1 MRRFI
6 VPCAA
11 VLCLSATSTTSAQ
24 DPAGSKEPPV
34 IVTVGRSSV
43 KVAPDRAFVTVSTEA
58 AAPAPAAAQQKI
70 AESMTA
76 VRAKLKAALVPDDAV
91 KTIAYSLQEEAE
103 YPNGRRVSKG
113 YRARNT
119 IEVRVDEIGK
129 VGTVI
134 DAAVAAGANAVGDIR
149 FDLKGRDAVERD
161 ALKKAVIDARARAEA
176 LASGAGV
183 TIAGVLRID
192 EQGQPSPIP
201 RPGPMMAMRAAA
213 AADVPETP
221 VTAGEIEV
229 TATVTLT
236 ASIR

>member
-1 MRRFI
+1 MRRLI

-11 VLCLSATSTTSAQ
+11 VLCLSVAPTAPAQ
-24 DPAGSKEPPV
+24 EPSGPRESPV

-43 KVAPDRAFVTVSTEA
+43 KAAPDRAFVTVSTEA
-58 AAPAPAAAQQKI
+58 TAPAPAAAQQKI

-91 KTIAYSLQEEAE
+91 KTVAYSLQEEAE
-103 YPNGRRVSKG
+103 YPNGRRVLKG

-129 VGTVI
+129 VGAVI
-134 DAAVAAGANAVGDIR
+134 DAAVSAGANAVGDIR
-149 FDLKGRDAVERD
+149 FDLKDRDAVERD
-161 ALKKAVIDARARAEA
+161 ALKKAVLDARARAEA

-183 TIAGVLRID
+183 TIAAILRID
-192 EQGQPSPIP
+192 EQGLPSPIP
-201 RPGPMMAMRAAA
+201 RPAPMMAMRAAA
-213 AADVPETP
+213 VSDAPETP

-236 ASIR
+236 AAIR